1 MKKIFIVAAILCAAS
16 SAAMAQKN
24 VENLNANNNVID
36 YSFKV
41 NKRAVNRC
49 LNLNEDQSDKM
60 EYICERFD
68 QNLHSLGNGKAEKRA
83 QRFYKALSYN
93 LSAAHQVLSTE
104 QYHKYLSML
113 NTTLKNKGLDIYLTA
128 NDMASAE

>member
-1 MKKIFIVAAILCAAS
+1 MKKMFIVAAILCAAS

-68 QNLHSLGNGKAEKRA
+68 QNLQSLGKGKAEKRA
-83 QRFYKALSYN
+83 QRFYNALSYN

-104 QYHKYLSML
+104 QYRKYLSML
-113 NTTLKNKGLDIYLTA
+113 NTTLKRKGLDIYLTA
-128 NDMASAE
+128 SYMASAE

>member
-1 MKKIFIVAAILCAAS
+1 MKKMFIVAAILCAAS

-41 NKRAVNRC
+41 NTRAVNRC

-68 QNLHSLGNGKAEKRA
+68 QNLQSLSNGKAEKRA
-83 QRFYKALSYN
+83 QRFYNALSYN

-104 QYHKYLSML
+104 QYRKYLSML
-113 NTTLKNKGLDIYLTA
+113 NTTLKHKGLDIYLTA
-128 NDMASAE
+128 SDMASAE